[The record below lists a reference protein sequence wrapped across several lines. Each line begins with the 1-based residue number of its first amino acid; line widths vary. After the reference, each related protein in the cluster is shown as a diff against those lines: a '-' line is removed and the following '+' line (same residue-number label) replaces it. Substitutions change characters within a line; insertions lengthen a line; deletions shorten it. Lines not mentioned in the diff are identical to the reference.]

1 MSASTLK
8 NEGQNT
14 VQIVIEN
21 KPAYDDWPDA
31 DQLFSKYYRSQ
42 NAHRVTGS
50 GLGLYLVDQFTRML
64 GGTVHYQPVHGKVR
78 FALTLPESS
87 LAAPVQ

>member
-1 MSASTLK
+1 
-8 NEGQNT
+8 
-14 VQIVIEN
+14 VIEN

-78 FALTLPESS
+78 FTLTLPESS